1 MFNKLLYVLFNVLLF
16 IINLEFGYT
25 YKWHLI
31 FKTFSYWLQWIFI
44 HIYYWSILYLFVLLL
59 FYFSIFIY
67 VYGLCIYICI
77 YTHIFFLCVWP
88 PMCVCFCMSMH
99 ACGVFRLM
107 SRIIINSSSTLT
119 TEAKSLIQTQN
130 WPIWPITSK
139 LALGNPLWGWN
150 YRQPTTPIQI
160 YPALGI
166 WTLVLKLAWL

>member
-1 MFNKLLYVLFNVLLF
+1 MASHFQDIFLLITVDIHSYILLIYPVSICFIIILLF
-16 IINLEFGYT
+16 HFHLCVWFVYIHMYIYT
-25 YKWHLI
+25 YI
-31 FKTFSYWLQWIFI
+31 
-44 HIYYWSILYLFVLLL
+44 
-59 FYFSIFIY
+59 
-67 VYGLCIYICI
+67 
-77 YTHIFFLCVWP
+77 FLCVWP

>member
-1 MFNKLLYVLFNVLLF
+1 MSFCSSLTLSLATLINGISFSRHFLIDYSGYSFIYIIDLSCIYLFYYYFTFPFSSMCMVCV
-16 IINLEFGYT
+16 YT
-25 YKWHLI
+25 Y
-31 FKTFSYWLQWIFI
+31 
-44 HIYYWSILYLFVLLL
+44 
-59 FYFSIFIY
+59 
-67 VYGLCIYICI
+67 VYI
-77 YTHIFFLCVWP
+77 HIFFLCVWP